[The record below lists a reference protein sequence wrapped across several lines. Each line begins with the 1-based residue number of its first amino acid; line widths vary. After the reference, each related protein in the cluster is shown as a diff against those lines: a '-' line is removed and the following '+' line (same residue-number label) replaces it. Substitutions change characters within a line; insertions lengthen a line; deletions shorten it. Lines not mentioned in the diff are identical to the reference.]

1 MSASRK
7 LLLVSGLALAVWG
20 MGYGLWYA
28 LFAEH
33 QALDQM
39 GGSLANAFARAA
51 ERRMPEAH
59 AALEAFARSQFNYV
73 RHVDVHSHWTGLA
86 MLLIV
91 FGAIFDRVGFDERKR
106 FYLATMLVVGAVSFP
121 LGVVLQTANRGPIPK
136 ALAVLGSALVILA
149 LAAVALGFA
158 RGNAAERRSP
168 PGEVNQA

>member
-7 LLLVSGLALAVWG
+7 LLLISGLALAVWG

-39 GGSLANAFARAA
+39 GASLANAFARAA

-59 AALEAFARSQFNYV
+59 AALEAFAQSQFNYV

>member
-1 MSASRK
+1 LSAPRK

-20 MGYGLWYA
+20 MGYGLCYA

-33 QALDQM
+33 QALEEM
-39 GGSLANAFARAA
+39 GASLASAFSLAA

-59 AALEAFARSQFNYV
+59 AALDTFAHTQFNYV
-73 RHVDVHSHWTGLA
+73 RHVDVHSHWTSLA

-106 FYLATMLVVGAVSFP
+106 FYLATMLVVGTVSFP
-121 LGVVLQTANRGPIPK
+121 LGVILQTTNRGPIPK
-136 ALAVLGSALVILA
+136 AIAVLGSGLVILA

-158 RGNAAERRSP
+158 RGSGAERRSP
-168 PGEVNQA
+168 PGEVKEA

>member
-1 MSASRK
+1 VSASRK
-7 LLLVSGLALAVWG
+7 LLLISGLALAVWG

-39 GGSLANAFARAA
+39 GASLANAFARAA

-59 AALEAFARSQFNYV
+59 AALEAFAQTQFNYA

-91 FGAIFDRVGFDERKR
+91 FGAIFDRVGFGERKR

-121 LGVVLQTANRGPIPK
+121 LGVVLQTANRGAIPK
-136 ALAVLGSALVILA
+136 TLAVLGSALVILA

-158 RGNAAERRSP
+158 RGNPQEAQRSDAHRR
-168 PGEVNQA
+168 VR

>member
-39 GGSLANAFARAA
+39 GASLANAFARAA

-59 AALEAFARSQFNYV
+59 AALEAFAQTQFNYV
-73 RHVDVHSHWTGLA
+73 RQVDVHSHWTGLA

-106 FYLATMLVVGAVSFP
+106 FYLATILVVGAVSFP

-168 PGEVNQA
+168 PGEVNRA